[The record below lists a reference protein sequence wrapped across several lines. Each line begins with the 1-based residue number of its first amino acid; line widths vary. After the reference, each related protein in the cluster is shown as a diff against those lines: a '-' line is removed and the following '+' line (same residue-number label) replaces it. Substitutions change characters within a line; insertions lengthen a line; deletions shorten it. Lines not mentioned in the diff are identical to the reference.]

1 MRALLPDSHRY
12 SVTFHAVTQK
22 GAQPN
27 LVLERFLDLLSRP
40 VAKTV
45 KSGPRAAPHHAPAV
59 TRNSIR
65 CS

>member
-45 KSGPRAAPHHAPAV
+45 KPGPRV
-59 TRNSIR
+59 TEAR
-65 CS
+65 